1 MSTYKSINQV
11 IQEVQHWLRLA
22 VFEHE
27 PLKESVLYVL
37 HNKGKDSSYIGLPS
51 NPTDLYNEL
60 STKHRR
66 KIADLVKKGVLNK
79 DQHELL
85 LPTDGSNKTFSD
97 KFDITLIVLAI
108 RSFTTLPSPKGGWSM
123 TPTPTDITPT
133 ANTIRARDWRN
144 FLNHT
149 NPEKVDLA
157 LFNQKWN
164 EGVQIVQQIGYAPPD
179 LNTLRTISL
188 DPKHDLVL
196 KSLHSLIN
204 NVVLSQQKNQSDITA
219 LQKEVSD
226 HAAANNLM
234 KSEINKNVADV
245 EMLNKRFEDQK
256 EDIAK
261 CLEEQS
267 TKRLEDQKEITKR
280 LEEESTKRLE
290 DQKEITKRLEDQ
302 AELATS
308 DNQKLQLLDDR
319 TELLVDQIQTI
330 TRKVDLLN
338 DLKNEEQKIQSNDLS
353 DFKRNC
359 CKEVLTYVT
368 ENIGENWFQLLTLL
382 PKRHGLPFVTPQ
394 DTNDNSPSQQ
404 LMDYFKSLA
413 FQIKWQDLKNALEAL
428 DLGKMVDYIEQN
440 TLITQGLQL
449 ASNKL
454 RQRYVDDLIHWFLD
468 QPLST
473 TNVGNKSLS
482 REEAYIDLAVI
493 SSASVDRE
501 WSNSD
506 RQTLMEQRYLEFESI
521 EMQDI
526 VKDTDQ
532 LVVVRGV
539 AGVGKSSYIQMLA
552 LKWAKREIM
561 NTLSNKIDF
570 LFTFTCREIN
580 TLPDLSGIE
589 DLLQKTYPKIFKYV
603 TLSDLQMLTN
613 RILIVVD
620 GLDELSGMY
629 QENPTNQM
637 SNNAQVTMQIIDTK
651 NIDLKGHKT
660 IACGRPNACEK
671 VQKAFSK
678 TQHTKRVEVCG
689 FRNAMIKTYVQS
701 FFKNDTERLEKVLE
715 VIKRSGNLQAMASV
729 PIFLWVICS
738 IYAEDC
744 DIEIHSVTELYV
756 YGLLVF
762 LKNHLKG
769 CMDIKNKTLQD
780 IANSPTIGEIVY
792 SLAKL
797 STKTYMKHQVIFTQD
812 DMESLN
818 CTIQMQQTGFITKLS
833 TGNIY
838 KEWYQFKHL
847 SFQEFLSALYLCLSK
862 GNTVF
867 NQKREL
873 SSCKQSI
880 IGIHYLSTDGQNT
893 VFNDLYKNLQ
903 EIHKRNSSFI
913 DTLKAPLIS
922 LSYKSY
928 LKDTLKWSKNLSQLI
943 EDNYFYIGLTN
954 RDFLNGFRESGFSLS
969 KNQIKKFRYVSS
981 AMIMMSHNLRHH
993 QETILQLLDLLNITK
1008 IDSYIVDYNATE
1020 EMFTTTFYKFVNMIM
1035 KDIPDAELQLDSTGP
1050 TLSHIYLKRTHGYT
1064 IRLSSHGRISLPVQF
1079 LDYFKIF
1086 VFCESFGDEECI
1098 ISIAKYVLK
1107 NKHRGKSIS
1116 FDNDEV
1122 ASSFI
1127 PILKNNLTGDWTEC
1141 LRDDLIEK
1149 YQRFL

>member
-1 MSTYKSINQV
+1 MSTYKSINKV

-22 VFEHE
+22 VFEHG
-27 PLKESVLYVL
+27 PLKESLLYVF
-37 HNKGKDSSYIGLPS
+37 HNKGNDSSYVGLPS

-66 KIADLVKKGVLNK
+66 KIADLVKKGVLKK

-108 RSFTTLPSPKGGWSM
+108 RSFTTLPPPKGGWSM
-123 TPTPTDITPT
+123 TPAPADITPT

-149 NPEKVDLA
+149 NPKNVDLA

-164 EGVQIVQQIGYAPPD
+164 EGVQIVQQIGYTPPD

-204 NVVLSQQKNQSDITA
+204 NVVLSQQKNQSDIKA

-226 HAAANNLM
+226 HTAANNLM
-234 KSEINKNVADV
+234 KIEINKNVADV
-245 EMLNKRFEDQK
+245 EILNKRFEGQK
-256 EDIAK
+256 EDIVK
-261 CLEEQS
+261 CLEEES
-267 TKRLEDQKEITKR
+267 TKRLEDQVNITKR

-290 DQKEITKRLEDQ
+290 DQKEITKRLENQ
-302 AELATS
+302 AE
-308 DNQKLQLLDDR
+308 LLDDR
-319 TELLVDQIQTI
+319 TQLLVDQIQTI
-330 TRKVDLLN
+330 TRKVELLN
-338 DLKNEEQKIQSNDLS
+338 DLKNEEQKVQSNDLS

-382 PKRHGLPFVTPQ
+382 SKRHGLPIVNLH
-394 DTNDNSPSQQ
+394 DTNIKSPSQQ
-404 LMDYFKSLA
+404 LMDHFKSLA

-428 DLGKMVDYIEQN
+428 DLGKMVDHIEQN

-561 NTLSNKIDF
+561 NTFSNKIDF

-580 TLPDLSGIE
+580 TLPGLSGIE
-589 DLLQKTYPKIFKYV
+589 DLLRKTYPEIFKYV

-613 RILIVVD
+613 RILLVVD

-629 QENPTNQM
+629 QVNPTDQM
-637 SNNAQVTMQIIDTK
+637 TTSARVTMQIIDTK
-651 NIDLKGHKT
+651 HIDLKGHKT
-660 IACGRPNACEK
+660 IACGRPNACET

-689 FRNAMIKTYVQS
+689 FCNAMIKTYVQS
-701 FFKNDTERLEKVLE
+701 FFKNATERSEKVLE

-744 DIEIHSVTELYV
+744 DVEIHSVTELYV

-812 DMESLN
+812 DLKSLN
-818 CTIQMQQTGFITKLS
+818 CSIQMQQTGFITKLS

-880 IGIHYLSTDGQNT
+880 IGIHYLSTDGQNR
-893 VFNDLYKNLQ
+893 VFTDLYKNLQ

-913 DTLKAPLIS
+913 DTLKAPLVS

-928 LKDTLKWSKNLSQLI
+928 LKETLKWSKNLSQLMKDKCLHI
-943 EDNYFYIGLTN
+943 ESLSLN
-954 RDFLNGFRESGFSLS
+954 FLDGFRESGFSLS
-969 KNQIKKFRYVSS
+969 KNQIEKCRHVSS
-981 AMIMMSHNLRHH
+981 AKLRMPPSSIRHH
-993 QETILQLLDLLNITK
+993 HYHETILQLLDLLNITT
-1008 IDSYIVDYNATE
+1008 IDELHWGGIKLLNETE
-1020 EMFTTTFYKFVNMIM
+1020 ELFTTTFYKFVNIVM
-1035 KDIPDAELQLDSTGP
+1035 KDISDAALDLNSAGQHFTY
-1050 TLSHIYLKRTHGYT
+1050 IYLDRNYDYT
-1064 IRLSSHGRISLPVQF
+1064 IGLRGNVSIPVQF

-1086 VFCESFGDEECI
+1086 VFRESFNNEAYEECI
-1098 ISIAKYVLK
+1098 ISIAKHVSK
-1107 NKHRGKSIS
+1107 NKHLGKSIS
-1116 FDNDEV
+1116 FVGDGV
-1122 ASSFI
+1122 AYRVI
-1127 PILKNNLTGDWTEC
+1127 RVLKNNLTGDWTEC
-1141 LRDDLIEK
+1141 LRDDMIEK
-1149 YQRFL
+1149 YQRYL

>member
-267 TKRLEDQKEITKR
+267 TKRLEDQVKITKRLELESTKRLEDQKEITKRLEEESTKRLEDQKEITKR

-353 DFKRNC
+353 
-359 CKEVLTYVT
+359 
-368 ENIGENWFQLLTLL
+368 
-382 PKRHGLPFVTPQ
+382 
-394 DTNDNSPSQQ
+394 
-404 LMDYFKSLA
+404 
-413 FQIKWQDLKNALEAL
+413 
-428 DLGKMVDYIEQN
+428 GKKTI
-440 TLITQGLQL
+440 
-449 ASNKL
+449 
-454 RQRYVDDLIHWFLD
+454 LIH
-468 QPLST
+468 
-473 TNVGNKSLS
+473 
-482 REEAYIDLAVI
+482 
-493 SSASVDRE
+493 
-501 WSNSD
+501 
-506 RQTLMEQRYLEFESI
+506 
-521 EMQDI
+521 
-526 VKDTDQ
+526 
-532 LVVVRGV
+532 
-539 AGVGKSSYIQMLA
+539 
-552 LKWAKREIM
+552 
-561 NTLSNKIDF
+561 
-570 LFTFTCREIN
+570 
-580 TLPDLSGIE
+580 
-589 DLLQKTYPKIFKYV
+589 
-603 TLSDLQMLTN
+603 
-613 RILIVVD
+613 
-620 GLDELSGMY
+620 
-629 QENPTNQM
+629 
-637 SNNAQVTMQIIDTK
+637 
-651 NIDLKGHKT
+651 
-660 IACGRPNACEK
+660 
-671 VQKAFSK
+671 
-678 TQHTKRVEVCG
+678 
-689 FRNAMIKTYVQS
+689 
-701 FFKNDTERLEKVLE
+701 
-715 VIKRSGNLQAMASV
+715 
-729 PIFLWVICS
+729 
-738 IYAEDC
+738 
-744 DIEIHSVTELYV
+744 
-756 YGLLVF
+756 
-762 LKNHLKG
+762 HL
-769 CMDIKNKTLQD
+769 
-780 IANSPTIGEIVY
+780 
-792 SLAKL
+792 
-797 STKTYMKHQVIFTQD
+797 
-812 DMESLN
+812 
-818 CTIQMQQTGFITKLS
+818 
-833 TGNIY
+833 
-838 KEWYQFKHL
+838 
-847 SFQEFLSALYLCLSK
+847 
-862 GNTVF
+862 
-867 NQKREL
+867 
-873 SSCKQSI
+873 
-880 IGIHYLSTDGQNT
+880 
-893 VFNDLYKNLQ
+893 
-903 EIHKRNSSFI
+903 
-913 DTLKAPLIS
+913 
-922 LSYKSY
+922 
-928 LKDTLKWSKNLSQLI
+928 
-943 EDNYFYIGLTN
+943 
-954 RDFLNGFRESGFSLS
+954 
-969 KNQIKKFRYVSS
+969 
-981 AMIMMSHNLRHH
+981 
-993 QETILQLLDLLNITK
+993 
-1008 IDSYIVDYNATE
+1008 
-1020 EMFTTTFYKFVNMIM
+1020 
-1035 KDIPDAELQLDSTGP
+1035 
-1050 TLSHIYLKRTHGYT
+1050 
-1064 IRLSSHGRISLPVQF
+1064 
-1079 LDYFKIF
+1079 
-1086 VFCESFGDEECI
+1086 
-1098 ISIAKYVLK
+1098 
-1107 NKHRGKSIS
+1107 
-1116 FDNDEV
+1116 
-1122 ASSFI
+1122 
-1127 PILKNNLTGDWTEC
+1127 
-1141 LRDDLIEK
+1141 
-1149 YQRFL
+1149 